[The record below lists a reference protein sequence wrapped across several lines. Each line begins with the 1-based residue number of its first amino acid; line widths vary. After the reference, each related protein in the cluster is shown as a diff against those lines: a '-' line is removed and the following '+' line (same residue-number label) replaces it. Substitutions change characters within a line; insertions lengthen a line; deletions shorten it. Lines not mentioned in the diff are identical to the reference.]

1 MSQTAQDQALENV
14 RVKLE
19 RMEQERSEKE
29 LKMFTAL
36 KAKLPELEALQLKL
50 NSEWGYE
57 DHMYRFYHQSFKVYD
72 AQEATTDIVKALQ
85 DLLPDQPLNTWFM
98 GIVSRGTGK
107 MFRLE
112 HNQRWLEE
120 TLPIVEALNHA
131 KYFLDMA
138 VKYGQKLKEPQ
149 QWMSAGWASLLT
161 LYGVR

>member
-1 MSQTAQDQALENV
+1 MSQTAQDQALESV

-29 LKMFTAL
+29 LQMFNNL
-36 KAKLPELEALQLKL
+36 KAKLPELKALQLKI

-57 DHMYRFYHQSFKVYD
+57 DHMYRFYHQSFKVYF
-72 AQEATTDIVKALQ
+72 AQEVTTDIVKALQ
-85 DLLPDQPLNTWFM
+85 SLLPEQPLSEWFM
-98 GIVSRGTGK
+98 SIIDSGTGK
-107 MFRLE
+107 VFTMDCNR
-112 HNQRWLEE
+112 RWMEE
-120 TLPIVEALNHA
+120 TLPIMTALNHA

-161 LYGVR
+161 LYGIR